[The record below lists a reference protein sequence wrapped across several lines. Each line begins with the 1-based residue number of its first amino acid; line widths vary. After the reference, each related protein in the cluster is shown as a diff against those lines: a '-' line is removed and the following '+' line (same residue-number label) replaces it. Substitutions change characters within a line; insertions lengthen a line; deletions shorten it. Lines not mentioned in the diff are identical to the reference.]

1 LRKAKKE
8 TATAMDHTRSF
19 LRKIVE
25 KRMVENN
32 SEENEDFIHS
42 YLQADEEMGEDE
54 VAKLIDLCMTA
65 FVAGTETTSATLSF
79 AFVHLLNNPAWQ
91 EELFQEVS
99 TVLQGDKPSMGD
111 LENLPKLEAT
121 IQETLRVN
129 PNNPLTF
136 KATSNVTKVRDYVVP
151 ANCLVLVNV
160 YHINYDPVIFPNPS
174 TFNPMRWLRPDGSFN
189 RDLVSATVTFGT
201 GRRICPGQPLARME
215 MVLLLASLVQR
226 YVLTMPKGCKVPSG
240 QLSGETIVVRPDE
253 YSLVLQKRTER

>member
-1 LRKAKKE
+1 
-8 TATAMDHTRSF
+8 MVHTRSF

-32 SEENEDFIHS
+32 SKQEKEDFIHS

-79 AFVHLLNNPAWQ
+79 AFVHLLNDPAWQ

-121 IQETLRVN
+121 IQ
-129 PNNPLTF
+129 
-136 KATSNVTKVRDYVVP
+136 
-151 ANCLVLVNV
+151 
-160 YHINYDPVIFPNPS
+160 
-174 TFNPMRWLRPDGSFN
+174 
-189 RDLVSATVTFGT
+189 
-201 GRRICPGQPLARME
+201 
-215 MVLLLASLVQR
+215 
-226 YVLTMPKGCKVPSG
+226 
-240 QLSGETIVVRPDE
+240 
-253 YSLVLQKRTER
+253 